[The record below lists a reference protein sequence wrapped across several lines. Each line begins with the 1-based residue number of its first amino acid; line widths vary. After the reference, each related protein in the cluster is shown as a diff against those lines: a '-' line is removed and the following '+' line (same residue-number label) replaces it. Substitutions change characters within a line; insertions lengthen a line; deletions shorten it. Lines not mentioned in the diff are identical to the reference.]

1 MDLTEKKWLEVSPQ
15 TLTSNGDS
23 DGTVT
28 IADTSLFKVKQKV
41 ILKAN
46 TEPNLELE
54 VKRVVS
60 STVLKVGPR
69 SSNID
74 DRSDLSDYTTAKS
87 TTIQAPTQARPRMN
101 QSEIAQ
107 ATYSEEPALAVRTV
121 LVDKTGAYASLN
133 GGGGS
138 GNLDVVETL
147 VYDYSTG
154 NVTDA
159 AYVQILATLSDDV
172 KKIEIFDSSGV
183 PLYFALGAESSEAD
197 KFVIF
202 PGGNGLID
210 CEIDE
215 NARLSLKAVDDS
227 AVDGLLIINF
237 YG

>member
-1 MDLTEKKWLEVSPQ
+1 MAIESKEYSPGQ
-15 TLTSNGDS
+15 IVKSVWDEATNSIRTTS
-23 DGTVT
+23 
-28 IADTSLFKVKQKV
+28 
-41 ILKAN
+41 
-46 TEPNLELE
+46 
-54 VKRVVS
+54 
-60 STVLKVGPR
+60 
-69 SSNID
+69 
-74 DRSDLSDYTTAKS
+74 
-87 TTIQAPTQARPRMN
+87 
-101 QSEIAQ
+101 
-107 ATYSEEPALAVRTV
+107 
-121 LVDKTGAYASLN
+121 